1 MKCFDRM
8 FTLLSVSILLSSVAL
23 AQATL
28 KFQVT
33 DLGILIGNESIA
45 YAINNQGQ
53 VVGDYW
59 ANSYSEQRCF
69 FYSGGAWQDVAM
81 ARGATYCHA
90 SAINDAGQIAGQ
102 HASSSPGHP
111 SYAFRLDPP
120 NGLSDLLPVN
130 GGQSGGAGISPS
142 GAVVGS
148 MYTPSATHAAKWD
161 PSGLISDLGYQCPS
175 CYSEAH
181 ATNGVNIV
189 GLTQP
194 YGVASFD
201 AFWFGRGGLHR
212 LPNLGGGYSQ
222 ANAINANGDIVGDS
236 RLSSGNTHAT
246 LWQGGNVFDLG
257 VFSVNNTS
265 SANGV
270 SKDTWI
276 VGWAA
281 INSGTY
287 RAFLRVPNP
296 NCSDLRDLNN
306 LLDSS
311 GAGWILMNAFGIND
325 NHQIVGWG
333 YFTYGAPGA
342 HAFVLTPNR
351 YPLC

>member
-28 KFQVT
+28 KFHVT
-33 DLGILIGNESIA
+33 DLGTLIGNESIA
-45 YAINNQGQ
+45 YAISNQGQ

-59 ANSYSEQRCF
+59 TNSYTEQRCF
-69 FYSGGAWQDVAM
+69 LYSGGAWQDVAM

-102 HASSSPGHP
+102 HAASSPGHP
-111 SYAFRLDPP
+111 YYAFRLDPP

-130 GGQSGGAGISPS
+130 GGQSSGAGISPT
-142 GAVVGS
+142 GIVVGS

-161 PSGLISDLGYQCPS
+161 TSGLVSDLGYQCPYCS
-175 CYSEAH
+175 SEAH
-181 ATNGVNIV
+181 ATNGVNTV
-189 GLTQP
+189 GTAAN
-194 YGVASFD
+194 V
-201 AFWFGRGGLHR
+201 AFWFGHGGMHR
-212 LPNLGGGYSQ
+212 LAGSVSD
-222 ANAINANGDIVGDS
+222 ANAINTNGDIVGATKINYIDV
-236 RLSSGNTHAT
+236 HAT
-246 LWQGGNVFDLG
+246 LWQGGHTFDLG
-257 VFSVNNTS
+257 VFPGNNAAA
-265 SANGV
+265 ANGV

-281 INSGTY
+281 INSTTY
-287 RAFLRVPNP
+287 RAFLRVPDLD
-296 NCSDLRDLNN
+296 CGDLRDLNN

-311 GAGWILMNAFGIND
+311 GAGWTLMNAYGIND

-333 YFTYGAPGA
+333 YYAYGFPGS
-342 HAFVLTPNR
+342 HAFLLTPNKN
-351 YPLC
+351 PLCYPS

>member
-1 MKCFDRM
+1 MECFDRM

-33 DLGILIGNESIA
+33 DLGTLIGNESIA

-59 ANSYSEQRCF
+59 ANSYTEQRCF

-148 MYTPSATHAAKWD
+148 MYTPSATHAAQWD
-161 PSGLISDLGYQCPS
+161 PSGLITDLGYQCPY

-181 ATNGVNIV
+181 ATNGVNTV
-189 GLTQP
+189 GTAAN
-194 YGVASFD
+194 V
-201 AFWFGRGGLHR
+201 AFWFGRGGMHR
-212 LPNLGGGYSQ
+212 LAGSFSD
-222 ANAINANGDIVGDS
+222 ANAINANGDIVGDTKINS
-236 RLSSGNTHAT
+236 TDLHAT
-246 LWQGGNVFDLG
+246 LWQGGRTFDLG
-257 VFSVNNTS
+257 VFPGNNAA

-296 NCSDLRDLNN
+296 DCSDLRDLNN
-306 LLDSS
+306 LLDAS

-333 YFTYGAPGA
+333 YFAYGAPGA
-342 HAFVLTPNR
+342 HAFLLTPNK
-351 YPLC
+351 YPLCYPS